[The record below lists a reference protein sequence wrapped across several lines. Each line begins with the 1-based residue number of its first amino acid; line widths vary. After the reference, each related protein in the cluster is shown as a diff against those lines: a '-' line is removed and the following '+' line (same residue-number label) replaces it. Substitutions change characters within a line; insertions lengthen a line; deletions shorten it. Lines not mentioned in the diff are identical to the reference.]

1 MADKGFNIKGL
12 LVQIEVT
19 LNTPP
24 SLSEKGQFDEEEV
37 ETTQSVASVRIHVER
52 AISRIKMYKSINNVV
67 PLSLAEVLNQI
78 WTLCCMLLLFQSP
91 NINQENEE
99 DLWFMKIFLLKHEHL
114 TWLTLLYTSKLA
126 LLSD

>member
-1 MADKGFNIKGL
+1 MADKGFNIKDL

-52 AISRIKMYKSINNVV
+52 AIGRIKMYKSINNVV
-67 PLSLAEVLNQI
+67 PLSLAGVLNQI

-99 DLWFMKIFLLKHEHL
+99 DLWFMKIFLLKHHYRNAPIQ
-114 TWLTLLYTSKLA
+114 TRRSWKCK
-126 LLSD
+126 